1 MPGPW
6 HACGDLVCADGQ
18 MVLSQQCTFSH
29 QRANVLMVLYASA
42 QTTAFVPDLQ
52 RLPAG
57 AQAAADKAA
66 AKKAAKAGAA
76 PAKAAKPR
84 KAPGKRRKAG
94 MPAARPP
101 VAVRS
106 GLHVLLGALNLTWQ
120 CL

>member
-1 MPGPW
+1 M
-6 HACGDLVCADGQ
+6 
-18 MVLSQQCTFSH
+18 
-29 QRANVLMVLYASA
+29 LYAFA

-57 AQAAADKAA
+57 AQAAAEKAA
-66 AKKAAKAGAA
+66 AKKAAKGGAP

-101 VAVRS
+101 VAFKS
-106 GLHVLLGALNLTWQ
+106 GLHVLLGAVHLTWQ
-120 CL
+120 FL

>member
-1 MPGPW
+1 M
-6 HACGDLVCADGQ
+6 ALT
-18 MVLSQQCTFSH
+18 L
-29 QRANVLMVLYASA
+29 LYAFV

-57 AQAAADKAA
+57 AQAAAEKAA
-66 AKKAAKAGAA
+66 AKKAAKGGAP

-94 MPAARPP
+94 MPAVRPP

-106 GLHVLLGALNLTWQ
+106 GLHVLLWAFHLTWH